1 MSRFDDE
8 PLSPEERALADR
20 LARLG
25 PHDGPSPA
33 LDAKILAA
41 AHAAVAP
48 PQRRRRHWL
57 GLSAIPGGLIT
68 GTGMAAALVLVIGTV
83 WQLRPSDP
91 APRPI
96 LDEGEMAPVEAQII
110 ARPHQVI
117 APPPP
122 PVESTEPARAIVPP
136 SADRSAR
143 VAQRKAAPAEMA
155 ADAAAPAPEPEHVAE
170 LAPARVATV
179 GPDEALH
186 LDSRAPAAPAAPAA
200 YGYSDD
206 RRVVAAAPPAMPA
219 PVSAAPEAV
228 DAQAEAARKEAFGL
242 MRARQQQSIDEETMA
257 AAKKQA
263 EGRAAAEAAAQPTL
277 DRIEVTGSRSKRV
290 EISDVALADI
300 PVADDARL
308 DKKAWL
314 ERIRARRDA
323 GDPDRARE
331 SLALFRK
338 AHPRVSLPQDLRAL
352 AQPATIR

>member
-1 MSRFDDE
+1 MNRFDDE

-110 ARPHQVI
+110 ARPREVI

-122 PVESTEPARAIVPP
+122 PVEAPAAAAAAPP
-136 SADRSAR
+136 SANRSAA
-143 VAQRKAAPAEMA
+143 VAQRKAAPAEVAVA
-155 ADAAAPAPEPEHVAE
+155 AAAAAPAPEPEAE
-170 LAPARVATV
+170 VAPARVATV

-186 LDSRAPAAPAAPAA
+186 FESHGVIAPAPQAYSNSRA
-200 YGYSDD
+200 
-206 RRVVAAAPPAMPA
+206 VAAAAMPA
-219 PVSAAPEAV
+219 PMPAPASAAPEAV

-242 MRARQQQSIDEETMA
+242 MRARQQQSIDEQTMA
-257 AAKKQA
+257 AARKQA
-263 EGRAAAEAAAQPTL
+263 EAKAEAAANPTL
-277 DRIEVTGSRSKRV
+277 DRIEVTGSRIKDGDGELIWLPDVPV
-290 EISDVALADI
+290 E
-300 PVADDARL
+300 DDAKL
-308 DKKAWL
+308 DRNAWL

-323 GDPDRARE
+323 GDAEHARE

-352 AQPATIR
+352 AQPATTR

>member
-1 MSRFDDE
+1 MNRFDDE

-110 ARPHQVI
+110 ARPREVI

-122 PVESTEPARAIVPP
+122 PVEAPAAAAVAPP
-136 SADRSAR
+136 SANRSAAI
-143 VAQRKAAPAEMA
+143 AQRKAAPAEVA
-155 ADAAAPAPEPEHVAE
+155 AAAPAPEPDAYQ
-170 LAPARVATV
+170 APARVATV

-186 LDSRAPAAPAAPAA
+186 FESHGVLAPAPQA
-200 YGYSDD
+200 YSES
-206 RRVVAAAPPAMPA
+206 RPVAAAAMPA
-219 PVSAAPEAV
+219 PMPAPASASEAV

-242 MRARQQQSIDEETMA
+242 MRAREQQSIDEQTMA
-257 AAKKQA
+257 AARKQA
-263 EGRAAAEAAAQPTL
+263 EARAKTAASPTL
-277 DRIEVTGSRSKRV
+277 DRVEVTGSRVRAAD
-290 EISDVALADI
+290 ISVALADM
-300 PVADDARL
+300 PVQDDARL
-308 DKKAWL
+308 DRNAWL

-323 GDPDRARE
+323 GDVDHARE

-338 AHPRVSLPQDLRAL
+338 AHPRVRLPQDLRAL
-352 AQPATIR
+352 AQPATSR

>member
-1 MSRFDDE
+1 MNRFDDE

-20 LARLG
+20 LGRLG

-33 LDAKILAA
+33 LDAKILAG

-110 ARPHQVI
+110 ARPREVI

-122 PVESTEPARAIVPP
+122 PVEAPSPAQAAPP
-136 SADRSAR
+136 SANRSAP
-143 VAQRKAAPAEMA
+143 VMQRKAAPAVV
-155 ADAAAPAPEPEHVAE
+155 AAAPAPEPLAE
-170 LAPARVATV
+170 VAPARVATV

-186 LDSRAPAAPAAPAA
+186 YDTNARKASAVQD
-200 YGYSDD
+200 YSDQ
-206 RRVVAAAPPAMPA
+206 RGVMPAAPPAMPA
-219 PVSAAPEAV
+219 PASAAPAAV

-242 MRARQQQSIDEETMA
+242 MRAREQQSIDEERMA
-257 AAKKQA
+257 AARKQA
-263 EGRAAAEAAAQPTL
+263 AAKAEASAQPTL
-277 DRIEVTGSRSKRV
+277 DRIEVKGSRVRAT
-290 EISDVALADI
+290 ETSDVELI
-300 PVADDARL
+300 ETPVEDDARL
-308 DKKAWL
+308 DRNAWI

-323 GDPDRARE
+323 GDVDRARE

-352 AQPATIR
+352 AQPATTR